1 MSRLF
6 NKQTDWKSVLPYIYV
21 IAGFFLAIYLI
32 VLIADKLIM
41 PSYVHDRE
49 TVTLPDVQKMKLDEA
64 IVNLEL
70 LELRYVVN
78 AEQYDSELQEGYVVK
93 QMPKPNSEIKV
104 GRTIFLTV
112 SKGTETVEVPYLI
125 GRSVRKAREIL
136 MQKGLILGD
145 AKYVFNNE
153 VPRDTI
159 LSQSIP
165 YRQKAPYESIINVE
179 VSKGPE
185 LEFAM
190 PYLLDSSFQEAIKI
204 ILEHGLIVG
213 NTKFVKDETFS
224 PGTIISQSP
233 QAMEMIQANTVV
245 DLVVV
250 SP

>member
-1 MSRLF
+1 MSRF
-6 NKQTDWKSVLPYIYV
+6 SRNQTDWKKVLPYVYV
-21 IAGFFLAIYLI
+21 IAGFFLAMYLI
-32 VLIADKLIM
+32 ILLADKLII

-49 TVTLPDVQKMKLDEA
+49 TVPLPDVQKMKLDDA
-64 IVNLEL
+64 IANLEL
-70 LELRYVVN
+70 LDLRYIVN
-78 AEQYDSELQEGYVVK
+78 AEQYDSELGEGYVIK
-93 QMPKPNSEIKV
+93 QMPKPNSEVKV

-145 AKYVFNNE
+145 AKYVYNDE
-153 VPRDTI
+153 VLRDTI

-165 YRQKAPYESIINVE
+165 YRHKAPYESIINVE

-190 PYLLDSSFQEAIKI
+190 PYLLDLSFREAIKV

-213 NTKFVKDETFS
+213 DTAFVKNETYS

-233 QAMEMIQANTVV
+233 QAMEMITKNTVV
-245 DLVVV
+245 NLVVV